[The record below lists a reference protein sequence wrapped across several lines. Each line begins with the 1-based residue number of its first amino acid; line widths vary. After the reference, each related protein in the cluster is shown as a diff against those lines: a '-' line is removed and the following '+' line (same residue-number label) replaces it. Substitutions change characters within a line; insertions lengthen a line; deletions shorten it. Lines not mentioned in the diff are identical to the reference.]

1 MKTNSAA
8 LSLPSSP
15 TNSASATN
23 GLHDIRAPV
32 EIPNGW
38 VWLWWMLALLTV
50 AALGYWLWRYW
61 QRGRTEG
68 PLPEKI
74 IPSHDRARQR
84 LREAEALLDQ
94 PKPFCIAVSDTIR
107 IYLEERFELHAP
119 ERTTEEF
126 LYELQSSHELTPP
139 QKETLG
145 EFLGVCD
152 LVKFARHEPVVAEL
166 QAMLQVAN
174 RLVNETEPPPPLAPG
189 AQAANA
195 SPDSPP
201 RVDVTTH

>member
-1 MKTNSAA
+1 MATNSSA
-8 LSLPSSP
+8 LILPASP
-15 TNSASATN
+15 TNYTSAAE
-23 GLHDIRAPV
+23 GLRDIKAPV
-32 EIPNGW
+32 EIPNAW
-38 VWLWWMLALLTV
+38 AWLWWTLAVLAA

-61 QRGRTEG
+61 QKRRAQG
-68 PLPEKI
+68 PPPEKI
-74 IPSHDRARQR
+74 IPPHDRARLR

-94 PKPFCIAVSDTIR
+94 PKPFCISVSDTIR
-107 IYLEERFELHAP
+107 IYLEERFDLHAP

-126 LYELQSSHELTPP
+126 LYELQSSYELTPP

-145 EFLGVCD
+145 EFLNACD

-189 AQAANA
+189 AQAASAATPPSVGA
-195 SPDSPP
+195 S
-201 RVDVTTH
+201 T

>member
-1 MKTNSAA
+1 MNTNSSA
-8 LSLPSSP
+8 LILPSSP
-15 TNSASATN
+15 TSTAPATN
-23 GLHDIRAPV
+23 GLHDIKAPV

-38 VWLWWMLALLTV
+38 AWLGWTLGALTV
-50 AALGYWLWRYW
+50 AAIAYWAWRYW
-61 QRGRTEG
+61 QKRRAQGL
-68 PLPEKI
+68 PPEKI
-74 IPSHDRARQR
+74 IPPHDRARLR

-94 PKPFCIAVSDTIR
+94 PKPFCISVSDTIR
-107 IYLEERFELHAP
+107 VYLEERFELHAP

-189 AQAANA
+189 AQANTAAPPQVAA
-195 SPDSPP
+195 SN
-201 RVDVTTH
+201 